1 MPHLD
6 PVPLDAVE
14 ESDIRERFE
23 HYRKTRGFTPN
34 SIMTMVRRPGIVRAF
49 MALNQ
54 AVLYE
59 GTVPTETKMLVSL
72 ASSYAA
78 GCLYCQSHMTNLS
91 SLYEASDEK
100 IRALWDFERSALF
113 SPAERAAIALAL
125 KAARQPNEA
134 TQADFDELKKHYD
147 DGQIVEIVASI
158 ALFGYLNRWNDTMA
172 TALEPLA
179 VDVAQRAI
187 GPLGWQAGKHGADA
201 ESPARGAP

>member
-1 MPHLD
+1 MAHLD
-6 PVPLDAVE
+6 PVPLEQVQEA
-14 ESDIRERFE
+14 DIRERFE
-23 HYRKTRGFTPN
+23 HYRRTRGFTPN
-34 SIMTMVRRPGIVRAF
+34 SIMTMVRRPEIVRAF

-59 GTVPTETKMLVSL
+59 GTVPRQTKMLVSL

-78 GCLYCQSHMTNLS
+78 GCLYCQSHMANLS
-91 SLYEASDEK
+91 SIYEAPDDK
-100 IRALWDFERSALF
+100 IAALWNFEESDLF
-113 SPAERAAIALAL
+113 SPAERAALRLAF
-125 KAARQPNEA
+125 KAGRQPNEA
-134 TQADFDELKKHYD
+134 TQADFDELKQHYD

-187 GPLGWQAGKHGADA
+187 GPVGWEPGKH
-201 ESPARGAP
+201 R